1 MIKKLLKKLDS
12 FLDRKWKETSK
23 VLYQLAGVKETKD
36 KDWTA
41 MQNNINRDKKNEN

>member
-12 FLDRKWKETSK
+12 FLDKKWKETYT
-23 VLYQLAGVKETKD
+23 VLYQLAGVKEKKD